1 MRNRWFLLLGGL
13 GLVAGIVVFFAAS
26 SLAGLYLAGMGVVLI
41 LAGFLVGPRYR
52 EELERPPEGFVFTG
66 ERFVDPGSRRTVDV
80 WQHPSSGQRV
90 YVLAQGSERPGR
102 GS

>member
-13 GLVAGIVVFFAAS
+13 FLVGGIIVFFAGS
-26 SLAGLYLAGMGVVLI
+26 SLAGLYLAGMGAVLV

-52 EELERPPEGFVFTG
+52 AELQQPPEGYTFTG
-66 ERFVDPGSRRTVDV
+66 ERFVDPGSRRTVEV
-80 WQHPSSGQRV
+80 WQHPQSGQRV
-90 YVLAQGSERPGR
+90 YVLAQDSDRSGR